1 MQTVYFKSK
10 LGVIKITG
18 DLNGEESIRID
29 EGTFQKTISIPSY
42 FENCILEI
50 KEYLDGKRKEFT
62 FSMKPKG
69 TEFQTKVW
77 SILTKI
83 PFGKTLSYLE
93 IATIYSNKKAVKA
106 VAPTIGK
113 NPILVAIPCHRVIG
127 SNGILVGFATGLD
140 KKNGF
145 WKTKVSPFKR
155 KFFFK
160 N

>member
-18 DLNGEESIRID
+18 GLNGVESIRID
-29 EGTFQKTISIPSY
+29 EGTFQKTKSIPTY

-50 KEYLDGKRKEFT
+50 KEYLDRKRKEFK

>member
-18 DLNGEESIRID
+18 DLNGIESIRID

-93 IATIYSNKKAVKA
+93 IATIYGNKKAVRA
-106 VAPTIGK
+106 VASAIGK

-127 SNGILVGFATGLD
+127 SNGSLVGFAAGLD
-140 KKNGF
+140 KKKWLLENEGF
-145 WKTKVSPFKR
+145 PFQKEIL
-155 KFFFK
+155 F
-160 N
+160 

>member
-18 DLNGEESIRID
+18 GLNGVESIRID

-93 IATIYSNKKAVKA
+93 IATIYGNKKAVRA
-106 VAPTIGK
+106 VASAIGK
-113 NPILVAIPCHRVIG
+113 NLILVSIPCHRVIG
-127 SNGILVGFATGLD
+127 SNGSLVDFSAGLD
-140 KKNGF
+140 KKNGS

>member
-10 LGVIKITG
+10 LGAIKISG
-18 DLNGEESIRID
+18 DLNGLESIRID
-29 EGTFQKTISIPSY
+29 EGTFQKIKSIPTC

-62 FSMKPKG
+62 FSIKPKG

-106 VAPTIGK
+106 VASAIGK

-140 KKNGF
+140 NKNGF
-145 WKTKVSPFKR
+145 WKTKVSPIKR
-155 KFFFK
+155 KCFFK

>member
-10 LGVIKITG
+10 LGAIKISG
-18 DLNGEESIRID
+18 DLNGLESIRID
-29 EGTFQKTISIPSY
+29 EGTFQKIKSIPTC

-83 PFGKTLSYLE
+83 PFGKTKSYLE
-93 IATIYSNKKAVKA
+93 QSKALGNVKA
-106 VAPTIGK
+106 IRAVAMANGK
-113 NPILVAIPCHRVIG
+113 NPLWIVIPCHRVIA
-127 SNGILVGFATGLD
+127 SDRSLTGYAGGVWR
-140 KKNGF
+140 KKWLLAHENPLKQHTLF
-145 WKTKVSPFKR
+145 
-155 KFFFK
+155 
-160 N
+160 

>member
-10 LGVIKITG
+10 LGAIKISG
-18 DLNGEESIRID
+18 DLNGLESIRID
-29 EGTFQKTISIPSY
+29 EGTFQKIKSIPTC

-50 KEYLDGKRKEFT
+50 KEYLGGKRKEFT

-106 VAPTIGK
+106 VASAIGK

-140 KKNGF
+140 NKNGF
-145 WKTKVSPFKR
+145 WKTKVSSIKR
-155 KFFFK
+155 KCFFK

>member
-18 DLNGEESIRID
+18 GLNGVESIRID
-29 EGTFQKTISIPSY
+29 EGTFQKTKSIPTY

-50 KEYLDGKRKEFT
+50 KEYIDGKRKEFT

-83 PFGKTLSYLE
+83 PFVKTLSYLE
-93 IATIYSNKKAVKA
+93 IATIYGNKKAVRA
-106 VAPTIGK
+106 VASAIGK

-155 KFFFK
+155 KLFFK

>member
-1 MQTVYFKSK
+1 MQTVYFKRK

-18 DLNGEESIRID
+18 GLNGLESNRID
-29 EGTFQKTISIPSY
+29 EGTFQKKSIPTY

-50 KEYLDGKRKEFT
+50 KEYLDGKRKEFM

-106 VAPTIGK
+106 VASAIGK

-140 KKNGF
+140 NKNGF
-145 WKTKVSPFKR
+145 WKTKVSPIKR
-155 KFFFK
+155 KCFFK

>member
-18 DLNGEESIRID
+18 DLNGLESIRID
-29 EGTFQKTISIPSY
+29 EGEFQKTKSIPRY

-50 KEYLDGKRKEFT
+50 KEYLGGKRKEFT

-106 VAPTIGK
+106 VASAIGK

-155 KFFFK
+155 KCFFK

>member
-10 LGVIKITG
+10 LGAIKISG
-18 DLNGEESIRID
+18 DLNGLESIRID
-29 EGTFQKTISIPSY
+29 EKTFQKIKSIPTC

-62 FSMKPKG
+62 FSIKPKG

-93 IATIYSNKKAVKA
+93 IVTIYGNKKAVRA
-106 VAPTIGK
+106 VASAIGK
-113 NPILVAIPCHRVIG
+113 NPILVAIPHHRVIG
-127 SNGILVGFATGLD
+127 SNGSLVGFAAGLE
-140 KKNGF
+140 KKWLLENEGF
-145 WKTKVSPFKR
+145 SFQKEILF
-155 KFFFK
+155 
-160 N
+160 

>member
-10 LGVIKITG
+10 LGAIKISG
-18 DLNGEESIRID
+18 DLNGLESIRID
-29 EGTFQKTISIPSY
+29 EGTFQKIKSIPTC

-155 KFFFK
+155 KLFFK

>member
-10 LGVIKITG
+10 LGAIKISG
-18 DLNGEESIRID
+18 DLNGLESIRID
-29 EGTFQKTISIPSY
+29 EGTFQKIKSIPTC

-106 VAPTIGK
+106 VASAIGK
-113 NPILVAIPCHRVIG
+113 NPILVAIPHHRVIG
-127 SNGILVGFATGLD
+127 SNGSLVGFAAGLE
-140 KKNGF
+140 KKWLLENEGF
-145 WKTKVSPFKR
+145 PFQKEIL
-155 KFFFK
+155 F
-160 N
+160 

>member
-1 MQTVYFKSK
+1 M
-10 LGVIKITG
+10 
-18 DLNGEESIRID
+18 
-29 EGTFQKTISIPSY
+29 
-42 FENCILEI
+42 
-50 KEYLDGKRKEFT
+50 

-93 IATIYSNKKAVKA
+93 IATIYGNKKAVRA
-106 VAPTIGK
+106 VASAIGK

-127 SNGILVGFATGLD
+127 SNGSLVDFSAGLD
-140 KKNGF
+140 KKNGS